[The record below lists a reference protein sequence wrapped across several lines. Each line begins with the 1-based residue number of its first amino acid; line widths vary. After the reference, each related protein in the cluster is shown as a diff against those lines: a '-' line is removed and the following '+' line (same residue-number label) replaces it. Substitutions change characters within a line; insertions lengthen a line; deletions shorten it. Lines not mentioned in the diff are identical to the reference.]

1 MLRIC
6 PSNIILLT
14 KISLFNDPVSCLKEN
29 KGIYAYVINGNIIS
43 QKNYSSNVIKDI
55 LKIKLLL
62 KFWNILGIPV
72 LFFTAYYYYEVV
84 SSDINKGNVTITSEA
99 CFFVLDSSTITKVR
113 HQHVRWR

>member
-29 KGIYAYVINGNIIS
+29 KGIYAYVINVNIIS
-43 QKNYSSNVIKDI
+43 QKNYLSNVIKDI

-62 KFWNILGIPV
+62 KFLEHFRHFNFIFHRL
-72 LFFTAYYYYEVV
+72 LLLR
-84 SSDINKGNVTITSEA
+84 SSVK
-99 CFFVLDSSTITKVR
+99 
-113 HQHVRWR
+113 